1 MAGQNSVGGRQGS
14 GKDAMRATTTA
25 TVLAASLL
33 LAATAQAQ
41 APQSFRVISPI
52 FGQLVSFAMPSN
64 FSVVFEN
71 TKGGH
76 YIREAVIKGETPE
89 RWTQMITVTGEKG
102 MTLTPSAS
110 PEKFAGTIAGGFKS
124 ACPDSFAA
132 RPLGALKFGRFE
144 GFGAVIGC
152 GRVDSGP
159 TRHSETA
166 LLIALKGTADY
177 YTIQWA
183 ERGPESDEPPV
194 NDERWQKRLLDLSPI
209 ELCPIVA
216 GEAAPYPSCVNK
228 S

>member
-1 MAGQNSVGGRQGS
+1 
-14 GKDAMRATTTA
+14 MRATTTA
-25 TVLAASLL
+25 GLAASLL
-33 LAATAQAQ
+33 FAAAAQAQ

-52 FGQLVSFAMPSN
+52 FGQLVSFTMPSN
-64 FSVVFEN
+64 FTVVFEN

-76 YIREAVIKGETPE
+76 YIREAVLRGETPE

-102 MTLTPSAS
+102 MTLTPGAS
-110 PEKFAGTIAGGFKS
+110 PQMLAGTIAGGFKS

-132 RPLGALKFGRFE
+132 RPLGETKFGRYE
-144 GFGAVIGC
+144 GFVAVIGC
-152 GRVDSGP
+152 GRIDSGP

-166 LLIALKGTADY
+166 LLIALKGATDY

-183 ERGPESDEPPV
+183 ERGPESDDPQV
-194 NDERWQKRLLDLSPI
+194 NDISWDARLRDLGPI
-209 ELCPIVA
+209 DLCPIIP

>member
-1 MAGQNSVGGRQGS
+1 
-14 GKDAMRATTTA
+14 MRTPTTA
-25 TVLAASLL
+25 TVLAVSLL

-41 APQSFRVISPI
+41 APQSLRVISPI
-52 FGQLVSFAMPSN
+52 FGQLVSFAMPSH
-64 FSVVFEN
+64 FTVVFEN

-76 YIREAVIKGETPE
+76 YIREAVLKGETPE

-102 MTLTPSAS
+102 MTLTPGAS
-110 PEKFAGTIAGGFKS
+110 PETFAGSIAGGFKS

-132 RPLGALKFGRFE
+132 RPFGALKFGRFE

-166 LLIALKGTADY
+166 LLITLKGATDY

-194 NDERWQKRLLDLSPI
+194 NDERWQARLQELSPI

>member
-1 MAGQNSVGGRQGS
+1 
-14 GKDAMRATTTA
+14 MRT
-25 TVLAASLL
+25 LASTIAILGASLAL
-33 LAATAQAQ
+33 VSTSAAQ

-64 FSVVFEN
+64 FAAVFEN

-76 YIREAVIKGETPE
+76 YIREAVLKGETPE

-102 MTLTPSAS
+102 MTLTPGSS
-110 PEKFAGTIAGGFKS
+110 PEALAGSIAAGFKS

-132 RPLGALKFGRFE
+132 RPFGATHFGRYE
-144 GFGAVIGC
+144 GFVAVIGC
-152 GRVDSGP
+152 GRVDTGP

-166 LLIALKGTADY
+166 LLITLKGASDY

-194 NDERWQKRLLDLSPI
+194 NDDRWQARLGELSPI

>member
-1 MAGQNSVGGRQGS
+1 
-14 GKDAMRATTTA
+14 
-25 TVLAASLL
+25 
-33 LAATAQAQ
+33 
-41 APQSFRVISPI
+41 
-52 FGQLVSFAMPSN
+52 MPSH
-64 FSVVFEN
+64 FTAVFEN
-71 TKGGH
+71 TKDGH
-76 YIREAVIKGETPE
+76 YIREAVLKGETPE

-102 MTLTPSAS
+102 MTLTPGAS
-110 PEKFAGTIAGGFKS
+110 PETFAGSIAGGFKS

-132 RPLGALKFGRFE
+132 RPFGALKFGRFE

-166 LLIALKGTADY
+166 LLITLKGATDY

-194 NDERWQKRLLDLSPI
+194 NDESWQARLQELSPI

>member
-1 MAGQNSVGGRQGS
+1 
-14 GKDAMRATTTA
+14 MRTLTTTA
-25 TVLAASLL
+25 AIFGVAFALASAS
-33 LAATAQAQ
+33 QAQ
-41 APQSFRVISPI
+41 APQTFRVISPI

-64 FSVVFEN
+64 FVVVFEN

-76 YIREAVIKGETPE
+76 YIREAVLKGETPE

-102 MTLTPSAS
+102 MTLTPGAS
-110 PEKFAGTIAGGFKS
+110 PEKFAGSIAGGFIS

-132 RPLGALKFGRFE
+132 KSLGAANFGRFE
-144 GFGAVIGC
+144 GFVAVIGC
-152 GRVDSGP
+152 GRIDSGP
-159 TRHSETA
+159 TRHTETA
-166 LLIALKGTADY
+166 LLVTLKGASDY

-194 NDERWQKRLLDLSPI
+194 NDERWQARLRELSPI

>member
-1 MAGQNSVGGRQGS
+1 
-14 GKDAMRATTTA
+14 MRPTTTA

-33 LAATAQAQ
+33 LAVTAQAQ

-52 FGQLVSFAMPSN
+52 FGQLVSFAMPSHFN
-64 FSVVFEN
+64 VVFEN

-76 YIREAVIKGETPE
+76 YIREAVLKGETPE

-102 MTLTPSAS
+102 MTLMPGAS
-110 PEKFAGTIAGGFKS
+110 PEGFAGSIAGGFKS

-132 RPLGALKFGRFE
+132 QPLGTMTFGRFE
-144 GFGAVIGC
+144 GFVAVIGC
-152 GRVDSGP
+152 GRIDTGP

-166 LLIALKGTADY
+166 LLIVLKGTSDY
-177 YTIQWA
+177 YTVQWA

-194 NDERWQKRLLDLSPI
+194 RDERWQERLSDLGPI
-209 ELCPIVA
+209 ALCPIVP
-216 GEAAPYPSCVNK
+216 GEAAPYPSCVNR

>member
-1 MAGQNSVGGRQGS
+1 
-14 GKDAMRATTTA
+14 MRTPTTP
-25 TVLAASLL
+25 TVLAVSLL

-41 APQSFRVISPI
+41 APQSLRVISPI

-64 FSVVFEN
+64 FVAVFEN
-71 TKGGH
+71 TKDGH
-76 YIREAVIKGETPE
+76 YIREAVLTGETPE

-102 MTLTPSAS
+102 MTLTPGAS
-110 PEKFAGTIAGGFKS
+110 PEKFAGSIAGGFKS

-132 RPLGALKFGRFE
+132 RPFGALKFGRFE

-152 GRVDSGP
+152 GRIDSGP

-166 LLIALKGTADY
+166 LLITLKGATDY

-194 NDERWQKRLLDLSPI
+194 NDERWQARLQELSPI

>member
-1 MAGQNSVGGRQGS
+1 
-14 GKDAMRATTTA
+14 MRAGTTKA
-25 TVLAASLL
+25 SVKASVLAASLL

-41 APQSFRVISPI
+41 APQLFRVISPI
-52 FGQLVSFAMPSN
+52 FGQLVSFAMPSH
-64 FSVVFEN
+64 FSAVFEN

-76 YIREAVIKGETPE
+76 YIREAVLKGETPE

-102 MTLTPSAS
+102 VTLTPGAS
-110 PEKFAGTIAGGFKS
+110 PEKFAGSIAGGFKS

-132 RPLGALKFGRFE
+132 RSLGAMTFGRFE
-144 GFGAVIGC
+144 GFVAVIGC

-166 LLIALKGTADY
+166 LLVTLKGTTDY

-183 ERGPESDEPPV
+183 ERGAESDEPPV
-194 NDERWQKRLLDLSPI
+194 NDERWQTRLRALSPI
-209 ELCPIVA
+209 ELCPIAA
-216 GEAAPYPSCVNK
+216 GEAAPYPSCVSK

>member
-1 MAGQNSVGGRQGS
+1 
-14 GKDAMRATTTA
+14 MRAPTTA
-25 TVLAASLL
+25 TFLAASLL

-64 FSVVFEN
+64 FTAVFEN
-71 TKGGH
+71 TRDTH
-76 YIREAVIKGETPE
+76 YIREAVLKGETPE

-102 MTLTPSAS
+102 MTHTPGAT
-110 PEKFAGTIAGGFKS
+110 PEGLAGSIAGGFKS

-132 RPLGALKFGRFE
+132 RPFGAMTFGRFE
-144 GFGAVIGC
+144 GFVAVIGC
-152 GRVDSGP
+152 GRIDSGP

-166 LLIALKGTADY
+166 LLIVLKGTSDY

-183 ERGPESDEPPV
+183 ERGPETDEPPIKG
-194 NDERWQKRLLDLSPI
+194 ERWQKRLGELSPI
-209 ELCPIVA
+209 DLCPIIP

>member
-1 MAGQNSVGGRQGS
+1 
-14 GKDAMRATTTA
+14 MRALTTKA
-25 TVLAASLL
+25 AIFSASLA
-33 LAATAQAQ
+33 LASVAQAQ

-52 FGQLVSFAMPSN
+52 FGQLVSFSMPSN
-64 FSVVFEN
+64 FVVVFEN

-76 YIREAVIKGETPE
+76 YIREAVLKGETPE

-102 MTLTPSAS
+102 LTSNPGAS
-110 PEKFAGTIAGGFKS
+110 PEKFAGSIAGGFKS

-132 RPLGALKFGRFE
+132 RPLGATTFCRFE
-144 GFGAVIGC
+144 GFAAVIGC

-166 LLIALKGTADY
+166 LLITLKGTTDY

-194 NDERWQKRLLDLSPI
+194 NDERWQTRLRELHPI
-209 ELCPIVA
+209 DLCPIIA

>member
-1 MAGQNSVGGRQGS
+1 
-14 GKDAMRATTTA
+14 MRRSTTTA

-33 LAATAQAQ
+33 LAVAAQAQ

-52 FGQLVSFAMPSN
+52 FGQLVSFAMPAD
-64 FSVVFEN
+64 FAVMFEN

-76 YIREAVIKGETPE
+76 YIREAVLKGETQE

-102 MTLTPSAS
+102 MTLTPGNS
-110 PEKFAGTIAGGFKS
+110 PEKFAGSIAGGFKS

-132 RPLGALKFGRFE
+132 QPLGAMTFGRFE
-144 GFGAVIGC
+144 GFAAVIGC

-166 LLIALKGTADY
+166 LLVTLKGATDY

-183 ERGPESDEPPV
+183 ERSPESDEPPV
-194 NDERWQKRLLDLSPI
+194 RDQRWQARLRELSPI
-209 ELCPIVA
+209 DLCPIVA
-216 GEAAPYPSCVNK
+216 GEAAPYPSCADK

>member
-1 MAGQNSVGGRQGS
+1 
-14 GKDAMRATTTA
+14 MRVTTA
-25 TVLAASLL
+25 SALAASLL
-33 LAATAQAQ
+33 LAAVAQAQ

-64 FSVVFEN
+64 FAVVFEN

-76 YIREAVIKGETPE
+76 YIREAALKGETPE

-102 MTLTPSAS
+102 MTLTPGHSPQISAS
-110 PEKFAGTIAGGFKS
+110 TIAGGFRS

-132 RPLGALKFGRFE
+132 KSLGETTFGRFE
-144 GFGAVIGC
+144 AFVAVIGC
-152 GRVDSGP
+152 GRIDSGP

-166 LLIALKGTADY
+166 LLITVKGAADY

-183 ERGPESDEPPV
+183 ERGPESDEPPI
-194 NDERWQKRLLDLSPI
+194 NDERWQARLRDLGPI
-209 ELCPIVA
+209 DLCPIVA
-216 GEAAPYPSCVNK
+216 GEDAPYPSCVNR

>member
-1 MAGQNSVGGRQGS
+1 
-14 GKDAMRATTTA
+14 MRAATTA
-25 TVLAASLL
+25 TIFAASLL

-52 FGQLVSFAMPSN
+52 FSQLVSFTMPSN
-64 FSVVFEN
+64 FNAVFEN

-76 YIREAVIKGETPE
+76 YIREAVLKGETPE

-102 MTLTPSAS
+102 MTLTPGSS
-110 PEKFAGTIAGGFKS
+110 PEMFAGTIAGGFKS

-132 RPLGALKFGRFE
+132 RPFGALKFGRFE

-166 LLIALKGTADY
+166 LVITVKGATDY

-194 NDERWQKRLLDLSPI
+194 RDKLWQTRLDDLRPI
-209 ELCPIVA
+209 DLCPIVA
-216 GEAAPYPSCVNK
+216 GETAPYPSCVNK

>member
-1 MAGQNSVGGRQGS
+1 
-14 GKDAMRATTTA
+14 MRAPTTA

-33 LAATAQAQ
+33 IAATANAQ
-41 APQSFRVISPI
+41 APDSFRVISPI

-76 YIREAVIKGETPE
+76 YIREAVLKGETPE
-89 RWTQMITVTGEKG
+89 RWTEMITVTGEKG
-102 MTLTPSAS
+102 MTLTPGSS
-110 PEKFAGTIAGGFKS
+110 PEKFAGSIAGGFKS

-132 RPLGALKFGRFE
+132 KSLGATTFGRLE
-144 GFGAVIGC
+144 GFVAVIGC

-166 LLIALKGTADY
+166 LLVTLKGTSDY

-194 NDERWQKRLLDLSPI
+194 NDGRWQTRLRALSPI
-209 ELCPIVA
+209 ELCPILA

>member
-1 MAGQNSVGGRQGS
+1 
-14 GKDAMRATTTA
+14 MRASTTKA
-25 TVLAASLL
+25 TLLAASFA
-33 LAATAQAQ
+33 LACVAQAQ

-52 FGQLVSFAMPSN
+52 FGQLVSFSMPSN
-64 FSVVFEN
+64 FVVVFEN

-76 YIREAVIKGETPE
+76 YIREAVLKGETPE

-102 MTLTPSAS
+102 LTSNPDAS
-110 PEKFAGTIAGGFKS
+110 PEKLAGSIAGGFKS

-132 RPLGALKFGRFE
+132 KPLGATTFGRFE
-144 GFGAVIGC
+144 GFVAVIGC

-166 LLIALKGTADY
+166 LLITLKGATDY

-183 ERGPESDEPPV
+183 ERGAESDEPQV
-194 NDERWQKRLLDLSPI
+194 NDERWQTRLRELRPI
-209 ELCPIVA
+209 DLCPIVS

>member
-1 MAGQNSVGGRQGS
+1 
-14 GKDAMRATTTA
+14 MRARTTTA
-25 TVLAASLL
+25 TALAASLL

-52 FGQLVSFAMPSN
+52 FGQLVSFTMPSD
-64 FSVVFEN
+64 FVAAFEN

-76 YIREAVIKGETPE
+76 YIREAVLKGETSE

-102 MTLTPSAS
+102 MTLTPGNS
-110 PEKFAGTIAGGFKS
+110 PQIFAGTIAGGFKT

-132 RPLGALKFGRFE
+132 KPLGATTFGRFE
-144 GFGAVIGC
+144 GFVAVVGC
-152 GRVDSGP
+152 GRIDSGP

-166 LLIALKGTADY
+166 LLITLKGATDY

-194 NDERWQKRLLDLSPI
+194 NDDRWQARLHDLGPI
-209 ELCPIVA
+209 DLCPIMP

>member
-1 MAGQNSVGGRQGS
+1 
-14 GKDAMRATTTA
+14 MRARMTTA
-25 TVLAASLL
+25 AGLVASLL

-41 APQSFRVISPI
+41 TPQSFRVISPI
-52 FGQLVSFAMPSN
+52 FDQLVTFTMPTNFA
-64 FSVVFEN
+64 VVFEN

-76 YIREAVIKGETPE
+76 YMREAVLKGETPE

-102 MTLTPSAS
+102 MTLTPGSS
-110 PEKFAGTIAGGFKS
+110 PEIFAGSIAGGFKS

-132 RPLGALKFGRFE
+132 RPFGAINFGRFE
-144 GFGAVIGC
+144 GFVAVVGC
-152 GRVDSGP
+152 GRIDSGP

-166 LLIALKGTADY
+166 LLITLKGATDY

-183 ERGPESDEPPV
+183 ERGPEADEPPV
-194 NDERWQKRLLDLSPI
+194 NDERWQVRLRDLSPI
-209 ELCPIVA
+209 DLCPIMP

>member
-1 MAGQNSVGGRQGS
+1 MHRP
-14 GKDAMRATTTA
+14 TTA

-33 LAATAQAQ
+33 LAATARAQ

-52 FGQLVSFAMPSN
+52 FGQLVSFAMPSD
-64 FSVVFEN
+64 FVAVFEN

-76 YIREAVIKGETPE
+76 YIREAVLKGETPE
-89 RWTQMITVTGEKG
+89 RWTQTITVTGEKG
-102 MTLTPSAS
+102 MTLTPGAS
-110 PEKFAGTIAGGFKS
+110 PERFAGTIAGGFKT

-132 RPLGALKFGRFE
+132 QPLGAMTFGRVE
-144 GFGAVIGC
+144 GFVAVIGC

-159 TRHSETA
+159 TRHSETM
-166 LLIALKGTADY
+166 LLITLKGITDY

-194 NDERWQKRLLDLSPI
+194 NDERWQTRLRDLGPI
-209 ELCPIVA
+209 DLCPIVA
-216 GEAAPYPSCVNK
+216 GEAAPYPSCVDK

>member
-1 MAGQNSVGGRQGS
+1 
-14 GKDAMRATTTA
+14 MRTLTTKA
-25 TVLAASLL
+25 AILGASLAL
-33 LAATAQAQ
+33 ISVAHAQT
-41 APQSFRVISPI
+41 PQSFRVISPI
-52 FGQLVSFAMPSN
+52 FGQLVTFTMPSN
-64 FSVVFEN
+64 FAVLFEN

-76 YIREAVIKGETPE
+76 YIREAVLKGETPE

-102 MTLTPSAS
+102 LTLTPGSS
-110 PEKFAGTIAGGFKS
+110 PEIFAGTIAGGFKS

-132 RPLGALKFGRFE
+132 EPFGTMNFGRFE
-144 GFGAVIGC
+144 GFVAVIGC
-152 GRVDSGP
+152 GRIDSGP

-166 LLIALKGTADY
+166 LLITLKGTTDY

-194 NDERWQKRLLDLSPI
+194 NDERWEARLRDLSPI
-209 ELCPIVA
+209 DLCPIIP